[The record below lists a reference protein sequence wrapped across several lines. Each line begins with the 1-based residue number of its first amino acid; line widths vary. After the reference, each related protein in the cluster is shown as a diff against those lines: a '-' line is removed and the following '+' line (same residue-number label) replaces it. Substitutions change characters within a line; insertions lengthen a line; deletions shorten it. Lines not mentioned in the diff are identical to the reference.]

1 MFDLLATEPSLATEL
16 IERTSSSLRV
26 QGIVQLSLAPVFL
39 LAAIGAV
46 LNVMN
51 ARLMWIV
58 DGIDLLENAMH
69 NGTAGIDAE
78 QMPALRRRQDYAQNA
93 VNLCTASALTICL
106 IVSALFIS
114 AFIKPQ
120 IGTFVAIC
128 WIVTMALLFVGLLFF
143 VLETRIATSSARDRR
158 KLSRKILRQH
168 QQTASSQSDNPDSE
182 A

>member
-1 MFDLLATEPSLATEL
+1 MFDLLATDTNIATQL
-16 IERTSSSLRV
+16 IQRTSSSLRV
-26 QGIVQLSLAPVFL
+26 QEIVQLSLAPVFL

-58 DGIDLLENAMH
+58 DGIERLESAVH
-69 NGTAGIDAE
+69 EGAAGIDAE

-106 IVSALFIS
+106 IVAALFVS
-114 AFIKPQ
+114 AFIRPQ

-128 WIVTMALLFVGLLFF
+128 WIVTMVLLFIGLSYF

-158 KLSRKILRQH
+158 KLSRKILRQ
-168 QQTASSQSDNPDSE
+168 QQDTAKGETEPADD
-182 A
+182 